1 MLIGVP
7 GLVSHFLYSF
17 VKREAGRVHL
27 QLTCYEGINV
37 KLRFEDPT
45 TQAIAYELGHLVT
58 VGKLYLYRHLL
69 GPKGNSTHYMA
80 KIDAGGH
87 LALAALE
94 CKPSI

>member
-1 MLIGVP
+1 M
-7 GLVSHFLYSF
+7 
-17 VKREAGRVHL
+17 
-27 QLTCYEGINV
+27 
-37 KLRFEDPT
+37 KLRFEDAT

-69 GPKGNSTHYMA
+69 GPKGNSTHYTA

-94 CKPSI
+94 CKPSVWSLSKMMHMWFIWSFHVELQINQDI